1 MEDTPLVN
9 RVAASGLITLNLE
22 DYFPQAPFKE
32 FDIKDYLF
40 HGLILKEKDF
50 REALKQLD
58 WSMYQDSI
66 VLIGCSTDA
75 VIPLWA
81 YMLIESYLLEI
92 ATDTYQGTQEE
103 YLRMYYREALN
114 GVDAAQY
121 SGQRIV
127 IKGCGNKPVPSY
139 AYAKITELL
148 IPFVHSLMFGEPCST
163 VPIFKKPKVVSKT
176 ENE

>member
-22 DYFPQAPFKE
+22 DYFPEASFID

-50 REALKQLD
+50 RDALKQLD
-58 WSMYQDSI
+58 WSEYKDKI

-75 VIPLWA
+75 IIPLWA
-81 YMLIESYLLEI
+81 YMLIESYLMGT
-92 ATDTYQGTQEE
+92 AVDTYQGTQEE
-103 YLRMYYREALN
+103 YLRMHYREALN
-114 GVDAAQY
+114 TMDPTQY

-127 IKGCGNKPVPSY
+127 IKGCGNKPVPPY
-139 AYAKITELL
+139 AYAKISERL
-148 IPFVHSLMFGEPCST
+148 IPHVQSLMFGEPCST
-163 VPIFKKPKVVSKT
+163 VPIYKKPKTVV
-176 ENE
+176 